1 MSTNL
6 ESKLMSAVRDVPDFP
21 RPGIIF
27 KDITPILQD
36 HLLCREITDAIGT
49 QVKHLGIDAIA
60 GIESRGFLFGM
71 MLAGELQLPFVPVR
85 KKGKLPYQTLSE
97 SYQLEYG
104 EAEIEIHTDAFVPGC
119 RVLIHDDLLATGGT
133 ALAAANLIKK
143 SGAEVAA
150 FSFLIEL
157 EFLNGRTHLQ
167 SKADEIFSLIRYH

>member
-6 ESKLMSAVRDVPDFP
+6 ESKLMTAVRDVPDFP
-21 RPGIIF
+21 RPGILF

-36 HLLCREITDAIGT
+36 HLLCKEITLALGS

-104 EAEIEIHTDAFVPGC
+104 EAEIEIHTDAFAKGC

-133 ALAAANLIKK
+133 ALAAANLVKK

-157 EFLNGRTHLQ
+157 EFLNGKAHLK
-167 SKADEIFSLIRYH
+167 SKAGDIFSLIRYR

>member
-1 MSTNL
+1 MA
-6 ESKLMSAVRDVPDFP
+6 AVRDVPDFP
-21 RPGIIF
+21 RPGILF

-36 HLLCREITDAIGT
+36 YRLCREITHTIGS

-104 EAEIEIHTDAFVPGC
+104 EAEIEIHTDAFAKGC

-133 ALAAANLIKK
+133 ALAAANLVKK

-157 EFLNGRTHLQ
+157 EFLNGKAHLK
-167 SKADEIFSLIRYH
+167 SKADDIFSLIRYR

>member
-6 ESKLMSAVRDVPDFP
+6 ESKLKSAVRDVPNFP